1 MRRRT
6 ALPRL
11 LIPCL
16 LGSALL
22 CAATP
27 EQLRPFIEKHC
38 VDCHDAEDAKG
49 GLDFSKLA
57 SDLNQPETLA
67 KWVRIFDRVEQGE
80 MPPKKKARPEAGE
93 KARFTQLLA
102 AGLTTTDRAN
112 KATVLRRLNRN
123 ELEQTLNDLLGTK
136 EELAPLLPE
145 DGRSQGFDKV
155 GEALDLSS
163 VHLQRTMDAARQA
176 LNAAM
181 NKGDAPEKLDKT
193 IGFGDGRN
201 ATHIGKSWH
210 KLEDGT
216 VVAFNDAGYPA
227 LMAEF
232 EAAVPGLYRVT
243 LSGRAYQSDK
253 PVMVTIF
260 SGPFG
265 AGTPTRFQSVQ
276 EFFPAGNE
284 VQIEVQ
290 LKARDKVR
298 LFPDLR
304 TFDYNLNQKT
314 GPAKYPGP
322 GLAIKPMRVE
332 GPLLPQWPGAGH
344 KLLFGDLPNAPTAEA
359 AKRMKYEKRRTQ
371 QMYEVTSTQPSVD
384 GPRLIKAFVAKVVR
398 EKNTPTQ
405 ADPYVRLFE
414 AELKNGSTFEESLV
428 TAYTAV
434 LCSPANLYF
443 HEKSGRLD
451 AWAVASRLS
460 YMFWGTAPDDEL
472 RKHAETGALLKPAT
486 LRAQTDRLLSDRRA
500 QRFVRD
506 FTDQWLS
513 LRNIDA
519 TTPDKQLYPEYD
531 DALKAAMLEETR
543 AFFSEVLAKN
553 LNVSDFLDSD
563 WTMLNNRLAR
573 HYDIPGVEGVAFRKV
588 ALKPEYH
595 RGGLLTHAS
604 ILKVSANGNNT
615 SPVVRGAWVLD
626 RILGTPPSPPPSGT
640 PGVEP
645 DIRGATTLRQ
655 MLEKHRSTESCN
667 ACHAQIDPPGF
678 ALESYDVAG
687 GWQANYRSL
696 GRQFKSPP
704 NLKRVQWRVGP
715 PVDASGVTADGKPFA
730 DLKEFKQK
738 VLLADPEA
746 FTLALTRK
754 LSAYGSGRAM
764 GFSDRD
770 ELRRIAH
777 ETFTHGNGLRDL
789 LHNVV
794 QSEIFLTK

>member
-1 MRRRT
+1 MRRSS

-11 LIPCL
+11 IFPWL
-16 LGSALL
+16 LGTTLL
-22 CAATP
+22 CAEP
-27 EQLRPFIEKHC
+27 PKDLRPFIEKHC
-38 VDCHDAEDAKG
+38 VDCHDAENAKG
-49 GLDFSKLA
+49 GLDFGKLSA
-57 SDLNQPETLA
+57 DLGQPETLA
-67 KWVRIFDRVEQGE
+67 KWVRVFDRVDQGE
-80 MPPKKKARPEAGE
+80 MPPKKKARPEAGD
-93 KARFTQLLA
+93 KAQFTQALA
-102 AGLTTTDRAN
+102 KTLGQADRAN

-123 ELEQTLNDLLGTK
+123 EFEQTLNDLLGIN

-145 DGRSQGFDKV
+145 DGRAQGFDKV

-163 VHLQRTMDAARQA
+163 VHLQRAMDAVRQA

-181 NKGDAPEKLDKT
+181 NKGEAPAKVDQTIAFDA
-193 IGFGDGRN
+193 GRN
-201 ATHIGKSWH
+201 ATHVGKSWH
-210 KLEDGT
+210 KLADGS
-216 VVAFNDAGYPA
+216 VVTFNDAGYPA

-232 EAAVPGLYRVT
+232 QAPVPGLYRIT
-243 LSGRAYQSDK
+243 LQGRAYQTDK
-253 PVMVTIF
+253 PIMVTIF

-276 EFFPAGNE
+276 EFSPAGDE
-284 VQIEVQ
+284 VKLEVQ

-304 TFDYNLNQKT
+304 AFDYNLNQKT

-322 GLAIKPMRVE
+322 GLALKPMRVE
-332 GPLLPQWPGAGH
+332 GPLLPEWPGPGH

-359 AKRMKYEKRRTQ
+359 ARRLKYERVRTQ
-371 QMYEVTSTQPSVD
+371 QMYAVTSARPEAD
-384 GPRLIKAFVAKVVR
+384 GPRLIQDFVAKVVR
-398 EKNTPTQ
+398 TRAAPTQ
-405 ADPYVRLFE
+405 AEPYVRLFE
-414 AELKNGSTFEESLV
+414 AELKNGSSFEESLL

-443 HEKSGRLD
+443 HEQPGRLD
-451 AWAVASRLS
+451 AWAVACRLS
-460 YMFWGTAPDDEL
+460 YMFWGTAPDEEL
-472 RKHAETGALLKPAT
+472 RRQAASGDLLKPAV
-486 LRAQTDRLLSDRRA
+486 LRAQTDRLIADPRA
-500 QRFVRD
+500 RRFVRD

-531 DALKAAMLEETR
+531 DALKAAMLDETR
-543 AFFSEVLAKN
+543 LFFAEILAQN
-553 LNVSDFLDSD
+553 LSVTDFLDSD

-573 HYDIPGVEGVAFRKV
+573 HYGIPDVEGVAFRKV
-588 ALKPEYH
+588 TLKPEHH

-626 RILGTPPSPPPSGT
+626 RILGTPPSPPPPGI

-667 ACHAQIDPPGF
+667 SCHAKIDPPGF

-687 GWQANYRSL
+687 GWQTHYRSL
-696 GRQFKSPP
+696 GRQFKAPP
-704 NLKRVQWRVGP
+704 DLKRVQWRVGP
-715 PVDASGVTADGKPFA
+715 PVDPSGVTADGQTFA
-730 DLKEFKQK
+730 DLREFKQK

-754 LSAYGSGRAM
+754 LAAYGSGRAM

-789 LHNVV
+789 LHNLV

>member
-1 MRRRT
+1 MRRSS

-11 LIPCL
+11 IFPWL
-16 LGSALL
+16 LGTVLL
-22 CAATP
+22 CAETP
-27 EQLRPFIEKHC
+27 KDLRPFIEKHC

-49 GLDFSKLA
+49 GLDFGKLPA
-57 SDLNQPETLA
+57 DLGQPDTLA
-67 KWVRIFDRVEQGE
+67 KWVRIFDRVDQGE

-93 KARFTQLLA
+93 KAVFTKALA
-102 AGLTTTDRAN
+102 TSLVTADRAN

-123 ELEQTLNDLLGTK
+123 EFEQTLNDLLGIN
-136 EELAPLLPE
+136 EELAPMLPE
-145 DGRSQGFDKV
+145 DGRAQGFDKV

-163 VHLQRTMDAARQA
+163 VHLQRAMDAARQA

-181 NKGDAPEKLDKT
+181 NKGEAPARLDQTIAFDA
-193 IGFGDGRN
+193 GRN

-210 KLEDGT
+210 KLADGS
-216 VVAFNDAGYPA
+216 VVTFNEATYPA

-232 EAAVPGLYRVT
+232 EAPVPGNYRIT
-243 LSGRAYQSDK
+243 LQGRAYQSDK
-253 PVMVTIF
+253 PIMVTIF
-260 SGPFG
+260 SGPFFTG
-265 AGTPTRFQSVQ
+265 SPTRLQSVQ
-276 EFFPAGNE
+276 EFPPTGGE
-284 VQIEVQ
+284 VKLEIQ

-304 TFDYNLNQKT
+304 AFDYNLNQKV
-314 GPAKYPGP
+314 GPSKYPGP
-322 GLAIKPMRVE
+322 GLAMKPMRVE
-332 GPLLPQWPGAGH
+332 GPLLPQWPGLGH
-344 KLLFGDLPNAPTAEA
+344 KLMFGELPNAPTAEA
-359 AKRMKYEKRRTQ
+359 ARRMKYEKRRTQ
-371 QMYEVTSTQPSVD
+371 QMYEITSAQPSID
-384 GPRLIKAFVAKVVR
+384 GPKLIKDFVAKVVR
-398 EKNTPTQ
+398 AQATPTQ

-414 AELKNGSTFEESLV
+414 AELKDGTNFEEALL

-443 HEKSGRLD
+443 HEQPGRLD
-451 AWAVASRLS
+451 AWAVACRLS
-460 YMFWGTAPDDEL
+460 YMFWGTAPDEEL
-472 RKHAETGALLKPAT
+472 RRHAASGNLLKPAT
-486 LRAQTDRLLSDRRA
+486 LRAQTDRLLDDPRA
-500 QRFVRD
+500 RRFVRD

-531 DALKAAMLEETR
+531 DALKAAMLDETR
-543 AFFSEVLAKN
+543 TFFSEVLTKN
-553 LNVSDFLDSD
+553 LSVTDFLDSD

-573 HYDIPGVEGVAFRKV
+573 HYGIAGVEGVAFRKV
-588 ALKPEYH
+588 ALKPEDH

-604 ILKVSANGNNT
+604 VLKVSANGNNT

-626 RILGTPPSPPPSGT
+626 RILGTPPSPPPPGT

-667 ACHAQIDPPGF
+667 SCHAKIDPPGF

-687 GWQANYRSL
+687 GWQTHYRSL

-715 PVDASGVTADGKPFA
+715 PVDASGVTEDGKAFA
-730 DLKEFKQK
+730 DLSEFKQK

-754 LSAYGSGRAM
+754 LAAYGSGRAM
-764 GFSDRD
+764 GFSDRE

-777 ETFTHGNGLRDL
+777 ETFTRGNGLRDL
-789 LHNVV
+789 LHNLV
-794 QSEIFLTK
+794 QSDLFLTK

>member
-6 ALPRL
+6 ALPLL

-16 LGSALL
+16 LGTVQLRAE
-22 CAATP
+22 P
-27 EQLRPFIEKHC
+27 PRELRPFIEKHC
-38 VDCHDAEDAKG
+38 VDCHDSDNAKG
-49 GLDFSKLA
+49 GLDFGKLP
-57 SDLNQPETLA
+57 SDLNQADALA
-67 KWVRIFDRVEQGE
+67 KWVRVFDRVDSGE
-80 MPPKKKARPEAGE
+80 MPPKKKARPETSAKTQFTKTLAGNLVT
-93 KARFTQLLA
+93 ADQ
-102 AGLTTTDRAN
+102 AN

-123 ELEQTLNDLLGTK
+123 ELEQTLNDLLSIN

-145 DGRSQGFDKV
+145 DGRAQGFDKV

-181 NKGDAPEKLDKT
+181 NKGDAPEKIDKT

-210 KLEDGT
+210 KLADGS
-216 VVAFNDAGYPA
+216 VVTFNEATYPA

-232 EAAVPGLYRVT
+232 EAPIAGLYRVT
-243 LSGRAYQSDK
+243 LGGRAYQSEK

-260 SGPFG
+260 SGPFFTG
-265 AGTPTRFQSVQ
+265 SPTRFQSVQ
-276 EFFPAGNE
+276 EFLPDGNE

-290 LKARDKVR
+290 LKVRDKVR

-322 GLAIKPMRVE
+322 GLAMKPMRVE
-332 GPLLPQWPGAGH
+332 GPLLPQWPGKGH
-344 KLLFGDLPNAPTAEA
+344 KLMFGDLPNAPTAEA

-371 QMYEVTSTQPSVD
+371 QMYEVTSTQPAVD
-384 GPRLIKAFVAKVVR
+384 GPKLIKAFVAKVVR
-398 EKNTPTQ
+398 EKSQPTQ
-405 ADPYVRLFE
+405 ADAYVRLFE
-414 AELKNGSTFEESLV
+414 AELKNGSTFEESLM

-443 HEKSGRLD
+443 HEQSGRLD

-531 DALKAAMLEETR
+531 DALKAAMLDETR
-543 AFFSEVLAKN
+543 GFFAEVLAKN
-553 LNVSDFLDSD
+553 LSVTDFLDSD

-573 HYDIPGVEGVAFRKV
+573 HYDIPDVEGVAFRKV

-604 ILKVSANGNNT
+604 ILKVSANGSNT
-615 SPVVRGAWVLD
+615 SPVMRGAWVLD
-626 RILGTPPSPPPSGT
+626 RILGTPPSPPPPGT

-645 DIRGATTLRQ
+645 DIRGAVTLRQ

-667 ACHAQIDPPGF
+667 SCHSKIDPPGF

-715 PVDASGVTADGKPFA
+715 PVDASGTTADGKAFA

-754 LSAYGSGRAM
+754 LAAYGSGRAM
-764 GFSDRD
+764 GFSDRT
-770 ELRRIAH
+770 ELQRLARQ
-777 ETFTHGNGLRDL
+777 TFTQGNGLRDL
-789 LHNVV
+789 LHNLI

>member
-6 ALPRL
+6 ALPL
-11 LIPCL
+11 LIIPCL
-16 LGSALL
+16 LGTAQLR
-22 CAATP
+22 AEP
-27 EQLRPFIEKHC
+27 PRELRPFIEKHC
-38 VDCHDAEDAKG
+38 VDCHDAESAKG
-49 GLDFSKLA
+49 GLDFGKLT
-57 SDLNQPETLA
+57 SDLNKPETLA
-67 KWVRIFDRVEQGE
+67 KWVRVFDRVDQGE

-93 KARFTQLLA
+93 KARFTQTLA
-102 AGLTTTDRAN
+102 AGLTTSDRAN

-123 ELEQTLNDLLGTK
+123 ELEQTLNDLLGIN

-145 DGRSQGFDKV
+145 DGRAQGFDKV

-176 LNAAM
+176 LNAAL

-201 ATHIGKSWH
+201 ASHVGKSWH
-210 KLEDGT
+210 KLEDGS
-216 VVAFNDAGYPA
+216 VVVFNDAGYPA
-227 LMAEF
+227 LMADF
-232 EAAVPGLYRVT
+232 EATVAGLYRVT
-243 LSGRAYQSDK
+243 LSGRSYQSDK

-260 SGPFG
+260 TGPFG

-290 LKARDKVR
+290 LKVRDKVR

-304 TFDYNLNQKT
+304 TFDYNLNQKN
-314 GPAKYPGP
+314 GPAKYPGH

-332 GPLLPQWPGAGH
+332 GPLLPQWPGIGH
-344 KLLFGDLPNAPTAEA
+344 KLMFGDLPNAPTAEA

-384 GPRLIKAFVAKVVR
+384 GARLIKGFTARVSR
-398 EKNTPTQ
+398 EKSAPNQ
-405 ADPYVRLFE
+405 ADPYIKLFE
-414 AELKNGSTFEESLV
+414 AELKSGSSFEESLM

-451 AWAVASRLS
+451 AWAVAGRLS
-460 YMFWGTAPDDEL
+460 YMLWGTAPDDEL
-472 RKHAETGALLKPAT
+472 RKHAENGTLLKPTT
-486 LRAQTDRLLSDRRA
+486 LRAQTDRLLADRRA

-531 DALKAAMLEETR
+531 DALKAAMLDETR
-543 AFFSEVLAKN
+543 GFFAEILAKN
-553 LNVSDFLDSD
+553 LKVSDFLDSD
-563 WTMLNNRLAR
+563 WTILNSRLAR
-573 HYDIPGVEGVAFRKV
+573 HYGISGVEGVAFRKV
-588 ALKPEYH
+588 ALKPEDH

-615 SPVVRGAWVLD
+615 SPVMRGAWVLD
-626 RILGTPPSPPPSGT
+626 RILGTPPSPPPPGT

-655 MLEKHRSTESCN
+655 MLEKHRTTESCN
-667 ACHAQIDPPGF
+667 SCHSKIDPPGF

-687 GWQANYRSL
+687 GWQTNYRSL
-696 GRQFKSPP
+696 GKQFKSPP
-704 NLKRVQWRVGP
+704 NLKRVQWRIGP
-715 PVDASGVTADGKPFA
+715 PVDASGVTADGKAFT
-730 DLKEFKQK
+730 DLNEFKQK

-754 LSAYGSGRAM
+754 LAAYGSGRAM
-764 GFSDRD
+764 GFSDRA
-770 ELRRIAH
+770 ELQRLAH
-777 ETFTHGNGLRDL
+777 QTFTQGNGLRDL
-789 LHNVV
+789 LHNLI

>member
-1 MRRRT
+1 MRRSS

-11 LIPCL
+11 IFPWL
-16 LGSALL
+16 LGTVLL
-22 CAATP
+22 CAETP
-27 EQLRPFIEKHC
+27 KDLRPFIEKHC
-38 VDCHDAEDAKG
+38 VDCHDADEAKG
-49 GLDFSKLA
+49 GLDFGKLPA
-57 SDLNQPETLA
+57 DLGQPDTLA
-67 KWVRIFDRVEQGE
+67 KWVRIFDRVDQGE

-93 KARFTQLLA
+93 KTAFTKTLA
-102 AGLTTTDRAN
+102 ATLVTADRAN

-123 ELEQTLNDLLGTK
+123 EFEQTLNDLLGIN
-136 EELAPLLPE
+136 EELAPMLPE
-145 DGRSQGFDKV
+145 DGRAQGFDKV

-163 VHLQRTMDAARQA
+163 VHLQRAMDAVRQA

-181 NKGDAPEKLDKT
+181 NKGEAPARLDQTIAFDA
-193 IGFGDGRN
+193 GRN

-210 KLEDGT
+210 KLADGS
-216 VVAFNDAGYPA
+216 VVTFNEATYPA

-232 EAAVPGLYRVT
+232 EAPVPGNYRIT
-243 LSGRAYQSDK
+243 LQGRAYQSDK
-253 PVMVTIF
+253 PILATIF
-260 SGPFG
+260 SGPFFTG
-265 AGTPTRFQSVQ
+265 SPTRLQSVQ
-276 EFFPAGNE
+276 EFPPSGGE
-284 VQIEVQ
+284 VKIEMP

-298 LFPDLR
+298 IFPDLR
-304 TFDYNLNQKT
+304 AFDYNLNQKV

-322 GLAIKPMRVE
+322 GLAMKPMRVE
-332 GPLLPQWPGAGH
+332 GPLLPQWPGLGH
-344 KLLFGDLPNAPTAEA
+344 KLMFGDLPNAPTAEA
-359 AKRMKYEKRRTQ
+359 ARRMKYEKRRTQ
-371 QMYEVTSTQPSVD
+371 QMYEITSAQPSID
-384 GPRLIKAFVAKVVR
+384 GPKLIKDFVAKVVR
-398 EKNTPTQ
+398 AQATPTQ

-414 AELKNGSTFEESLV
+414 AELKDGTNFEEALL

-443 HEKSGRLD
+443 HEQPGRLD
-451 AWAVASRLS
+451 AWAVACRLS
-460 YMFWGTAPDDEL
+460 YMLWGTVPDEEL
-472 RKHAETGALLKPAT
+472 RRHAASGNLLKPAT
-486 LRAQTDRLLSDRRA
+486 LRAQTDRLLDDPRA
-500 QRFVRD
+500 RRFVRD

-531 DALKAAMLEETR
+531 DALKAAMLDETR
-543 AFFSEVLAKN
+543 TFFSEVLTKN
-553 LNVSDFLDSD
+553 LSVTDFLDSD

-573 HYDIPGVEGVAFRKV
+573 HYGIAGVEGVAFRKV
-588 ALKPEYH
+588 ALKPEDH

-626 RILGTPPSPPPSGT
+626 RILGTPPSPPPPGT

-667 ACHAQIDPPGF
+667 SCHAKIDPPGF

-687 GWQANYRSL
+687 GWQTNYRSL
-696 GRQFKSPP
+696 GKQFKSPP

-715 PVDASGVTADGKPFA
+715 PVDASGMTADGKAFA
-730 DLKEFKQK
+730 DLREFKQK

-754 LSAYGSGRAM
+754 LAAYGSGRAM
-764 GFSDRD
+764 GFSDRA

-789 LHNVV
+789 LHNLV
-794 QSEIFLTK
+794 QSDLFLTK

>member
-1 MRRRT
+1 MRRSS

-11 LIPCL
+11 IFPWL
-16 LGSALL
+16 LGTVLL
-22 CAATP
+22 CAETP
-27 EQLRPFIEKHC
+27 KNLRPFIEKHC

-49 GLDFSKLA
+49 GLDFGKLPA
-57 SDLNQPETLA
+57 DLSQPETLA
-67 KWVRIFDRVEQGE
+67 KWVRIFDRVDQGE

-93 KARFTQLLA
+93 KAVFTKALA
-102 AGLTTTDRAN
+102 TTLVTADRAN

-123 ELEQTLNDLLGTK
+123 EFEQTLNDLLGIN
-136 EELAPLLPE
+136 EELAPMLPE
-145 DGRSQGFDKV
+145 DGRAQGFDKV

-163 VHLQRTMDAARQA
+163 VHLQRAMDAARQA

-181 NKGDAPEKLDKT
+181 NKGEAPTKIDQTIAFDA
-193 IGFGDGRN
+193 GRN
-201 ATHIGKSWH
+201 ASHVGKSWH
-210 KLEDGT
+210 KLEDGS
-216 VVAFNDAGYPA
+216 VVTFNEAGYPA

-232 EAAVPGLYRVT
+232 QAAVPGLYRVT
-243 LSGRAYQSDK
+243 LQGRAYQTDK
-253 PVMVTIF
+253 PIMVTVF

-276 EFFPAGNE
+276 QFSPAGDE
-284 VQIEVQ
+284 VKLEVQ
-290 LKARDKVR
+290 LKARDKIR

-304 TFDYNLNQKT
+304 TFDYNLNQKN

-322 GLAIKPMRVE
+322 GLAMKPMRVE

-344 KLLFGDLPNAPTAEA
+344 KLLFGDLPNAPTAEGA
-359 AKRMKYEKRRTQ
+359 RRMKYERNRTQ
-371 QMYEVTSTQPSVD
+371 QMYEVTSTQPAVD
-384 GPRLIKAFVAKVVR
+384 GPKLIKAFVAKVVR
-398 EKNTPTQ
+398 EKSTPTQ

-443 HEKSGRLD
+443 HEQPGRLD
-451 AWAVASRLS
+451 AWAVAGRLS
-460 YMFWGTAPDDEL
+460 YMLWGTAPDDEL
-472 RKHAETGALLKPAT
+472 RKHAASGDLLRPAT
-486 LRAQTDRLLSDRRA
+486 LRAQTDRLLDDPRA

-531 DALKAAMLEETR
+531 DALKAAMLDETR
-543 AFFSEVLAKN
+543 LFFSEILTKN
-553 LNVSDFLDSD
+553 LSVTNFLDSD

-573 HYDIPGVEGVAFRKV
+573 HYGIPDIEGVAFRKV

-626 RILGTPPSPPPSGT
+626 RILGTPPSPPPPGT

-667 ACHAQIDPPGF
+667 SCHAKIDPPGF

-687 GWQANYRSL
+687 GWQTHYRSL

-715 PVDASGVTADGKPFA
+715 PVDASGVTEDGKAFA
-730 DLKEFKQK
+730 DLSEFKQK

-754 LSAYGSGRAM
+754 LAAYGSGRAM
-764 GFSDRD
+764 GFSDRE

-777 ETFTHGNGLRDL
+777 ETFTRGNGLRDL
-789 LHNVV
+789 LHNLV
-794 QSEIFLTK
+794 QSDLFLTK

>member
-16 LGSALL
+16 LGTALL
-22 CAATP
+22 YAEAP
-27 EQLRPFIEKHC
+27 RELAPFIEKHC
-38 VDCHDAEDAKG
+38 ADCHDADDAKG
-49 GLDFSKLA
+49 GLDFGKLSA
-57 SDLNQPETLA
+57 DLRRPEALA
-67 KWVRIFDRVEQGE
+67 KWVRIFDRVDQGE
-80 MPPKKKARPEAGE
+80 MPPKKKTRPAAGE
-93 KARFTQLLA
+93 KTAFTKALA
-102 AGLTTTDRAN
+102 ASLVTADRSN
-112 KATVLRRLNRN
+112 KGTVLRRLNRI
-123 ELEQTLNDLLGTK
+123 EFEQTLNDLLGIN
-136 EELAPLLPE
+136 EDLAPLLPE
-145 DGRSQGFDKV
+145 DGRAQGFDKV

-181 NKGDAPEKLDKT
+181 NKGDAPEKIDKT
-193 IGFGDGRN
+193 IGFADGRN
-201 ATHIGKSWH
+201 ASHVGKSWH
-210 KLEDGT
+210 KLADGA
-216 VVAFNDAGYPA
+216 VVTFNDAGYPA
-227 LMAEF
+227 FMPEF
-232 EAAVPGLYRVT
+232 EATTAGLYRVT
-243 LSGRAYQSDK
+243 LQGRAYQTDK

-276 EFFPAGNE
+276 EFTPEGNVVSLE
-284 VQIEVQ
+284 LQ
-290 LKARDKVR
+290 LKVRDKVR

-304 TFDYNLNQKT
+304 TFDYNLNQKN

-322 GLAIKPMRVE
+322 GLAMQPMRVE
-332 GPLLPQWPGAGH
+332 GPLLPAWPGVGH

-371 QMYEVTSTQPSVD
+371 QMYEVTSAQPDVD
-384 GPRLIKAFVAKVVR
+384 GPKLIRAFVAKVVR
-398 EKNTPTQ
+398 EQVRPTQ
-405 ADPYVRLFE
+405 AEPYVRLFE
-414 AELKNGSTFEESLV
+414 AELKEGSSFEEALL

-443 HEKSGRLD
+443 HEQPGRLD
-451 AWAVASRLS
+451 GWAVAARLS
-460 YMFWGTAPDDEL
+460 YMLWGTAPDDEL
-472 RKHAETGALLKPAT
+472 RRLAANGALLQPAT
-486 LRAQTDRLLSDRRA
+486 LRAQTDRLVADPRA

-531 DALKAAMLEETR
+531 DALKAAMLAETR
-543 AFFSEVLAKN
+543 GFFSEVLTKN
-553 LNVSDFLDSD
+553 LSVTDFLDSD
-563 WTMLNNRLAR
+563 WTILNNRLAR
-573 HYDIPGVEGVAFRKV
+573 HYGIPGVEGVAFRKV
-588 ALKPEYH
+588 ALKPEDH

-604 ILKVSANGNNT
+604 VLKVSANGNNT

-626 RILGTPPSPPPSGT
+626 RILGTPPSPPPPGT

-667 ACHAQIDPPGF
+667 SCHAKIDPPGF

-687 GWQANYRSL
+687 GWQTNYRSL

-715 PVDASGVTADGKPFA
+715 PVDASGVTEDGLAFA
-730 DLKEFKQK
+730 DLREFKQK

-754 LSAYGSGRAM
+754 LAAYGSGRAM
-764 GFSDRD
+764 GFSDRE

-777 ETFTHGNGLRDL
+777 QTFTQGNGLRDL
-789 LHNVV
+789 LHNLV

>member
-11 LIPCL
+11 LILCL
-16 LGSALL
+16 LGSGPL
-22 CAATP
+22 CAETP
-27 EQLRPFIEKHC
+27 KELRPFIEKHC
-38 VDCHDAEDAKG
+38 VDCHDADEAKG
-49 GLDFSKLA
+49 GLDFSKLSA
-57 SDLNQPETLA
+57 DLNQPETLA
-67 KWVRIFDRVEQGE
+67 KWVRIFDRVDQDE
-80 MPPKKKARPEAGE
+80 MPPKKKARPEAPD
-93 KARFTQLLA
+93 KAKFAKTLA
-102 AGLTTTDRAN
+102 AKLVTADQAN
-112 KATVLRRLNRN
+112 KGAVLRRLNRN
-123 ELEQTLNDLLGTK
+123 EFEQTLNDLLGIN

-145 DGRSQGFDKV
+145 DGRAQGFDKV

-163 VHLQRTMDAARQA
+163 VHLQRAMDAARQA

-181 NKGDAPEKLDKT
+181 NKGEAPEKLDKT
-193 IGFGDGRN
+193 IAFDAGRN
-201 ATHIGKSWH
+201 AAHIGKSWH
-210 KLEDGT
+210 KLADGG
-216 VVAFNDAGYPA
+216 VVTFNEATYPA

-232 EAAVPGLYRVT
+232 EASVPGNYRIT
-243 LSGRAYQSDK
+243 LQGRAYQSDK
-253 PVMVTIF
+253 PIMVTIF
-260 SGPFG
+260 SGPFFTG
-265 AGTPTRFQSVQ
+265 SPTRLQSVQ
-276 EFFPAGNE
+276 EFPPAGGE
-284 VQIEVQ
+284 AIIEMQ

-304 TFDYNLNQKT
+304 TFDYNLNQKV

-322 GLAIKPMRVE
+322 GLAMKPMRVE
-332 GPLLPQWPGAGH
+332 GPLRPQWPGVGH
-344 KLLFGDLPNAPTAEA
+344 KLMFGDLPNAPTAEA

-371 QMYEVTSTQPSVD
+371 QMYEVTSTQPAVD
-384 GPRLIKAFVAKVVR
+384 GPKLIEAFVAKVVR
-398 EKNTPTQ
+398 EKSSPSQ

-414 AELKNGSTFEESLV
+414 TELKSGSTFEEALL

-443 HEKSGRLD
+443 HEQPGRLD
-451 AWAVASRLS
+451 AWAVACRLN
-460 YMFWGTAPDDEL
+460 YMLWGTAPDEEL
-472 RKHAETGALLKPAT
+472 RGHAASGALLRPAT
-486 LRAQTDRLLSDRRA
+486 LRAQTDRLIADPRA

-531 DALKAAMLEETR
+531 DALKAAMLDETR
-543 AFFSEVLAKN
+543 TFFSEVLTKN
-553 LNVSDFLDSD
+553 LSVANFLDSD

-573 HYDIPGVEGVAFRKV
+573 HYGIAGVEGVVFRKV
-588 ALKPEYH
+588 ALRPEDH

-604 ILKVSANGNNT
+604 VLKVSANGNNT

-626 RILGTPPSPPPSGT
+626 RILGTPPSPPPPGT

-667 ACHAQIDPPGF
+667 ACHAKIDPPGF

-687 GWQANYRSL
+687 GWQTNYRSL

-715 PVDASGVTADGKPFA
+715 PVDASGMTADGKAFA
-730 DLKEFKQK
+730 DLREFKQK

-754 LSAYGSGRAM
+754 LAAYGSGRAM
-764 GFSDRD
+764 GFSDRA

-789 LHNVV
+789 LHNLV
-794 QSEIFLTK
+794 QSDLFLTK

>member
-6 ALPRL
+6 ALPLL

-16 LGSALL
+16 LGTALL
-22 CAATP
+22 YAEP
-27 EQLRPFIEKHC
+27 PKELRPFIEKHC
-38 VDCHDAEDAKG
+38 ADCHDADDAKG
-49 GLDFSKLA
+49 GLDFGKLP
-57 SDLNQPETLA
+57 SDLNRPETLA
-67 KWVRIFDRVEQGE
+67 KWVHIFDRVDQGE
-80 MPPKKKARPEAGE
+80 MPPKKKARPEASE
-93 KARFTQLLA
+93 KANFTKTLA
-102 AGLTTTDRAN
+102 TSLATADQAN

-123 ELEQTLNDLLGTK
+123 ELEQTLNDLLGIN

-145 DGRSQGFDKV
+145 DGRAQGFDKV

-181 NKGDAPEKLDKT
+181 NKGDAPEKIDKT

-201 ATHIGKSWH
+201 ATHIGKSWR
-210 KLEDGT
+210 KLEDGS
-216 VVAFNDAGYPA
+216 VVVFSEGGYPA
-227 LMAEF
+227 VMADF
-232 EAAVPGLYRVT
+232 EVTVPGLYRVT
-243 LSGRAYQSDK
+243 LSGRSFQNTK
-253 PVMVTIF
+253 PVMATVFT
-260 SGPFG
+260 GAFG
-265 AGTPTRFQSVQ
+265 SGTPTRFLSTQ
-276 EFFPAGNE
+276 EFSAEGSE
-284 VQIEVQ
+284 IKLELQ
-290 LKARDKVR
+290 LKARDKIR
-298 LFPDLR
+298 LFPSLR
-304 TFDYNLNQKT
+304 EFDYNTNQKT
-314 GPAKYPGP
+314 GPGKYPGP
-322 GLAIKPMRVE
+322 GLALKPMRVE
-332 GPLLPQWPGAGH
+332 GPLVPQWPGLGH

-359 AKRMKYEKRRTQ
+359 AKRMKYERRRTQ
-371 QMYEVTSTQPSVD
+371 QMYETTSSQPSVD
-384 GPRLIKAFVAKVVR
+384 GARLLKGLMARVSR
-398 EKNTPTQ
+398 EKSSPNQ
-405 ADPYVRLFE
+405 ADPYIKLFE
-414 AELKNGSTFEESLV
+414 AELKNGSTFEESLL

-443 HEKSGRLD
+443 HEQPGRLD
-451 AWAVASRLS
+451 GWAVASRLS

-472 RKHAETGALLKPAT
+472 RKHAESGALLKPAT
-486 LRAQTDRLLSDRRA
+486 LRAQTDRLLADRRA

-531 DALKAAMLEETR
+531 DALKAAMLDETR
-543 AFFSEVLAKN
+543 GFFAEVLAKN
-553 LNVSDFLDSD
+553 LSVTDFLDSD

-573 HYDIPGVEGVAFRKV
+573 HYDIPDVEGVAFRKV

-604 ILKVSANGNNT
+604 ILKVSANGSNT
-615 SPVVRGAWVLD
+615 SPVMRGAWVLD
-626 RILGTPPSPPPSGT
+626 RILGTPPSPPPPGT

-655 MLEKHRSTESCN
+655 MLEKHRTTESCN
-667 ACHAQIDPPGF
+667 SCHSKIDPPGF

-687 GWQANYRSL
+687 GWQTNYRSL
-696 GRQFKSPP
+696 GKQFKSPP
-704 NLKRVQWRVGP
+704 NLKRVQWRIGP
-715 PVDASGVTADGKPFA
+715 PVDASGTTADGKAFA

-754 LSAYGSGRAM
+754 LAAYGSGRAM
-764 GFSDRD
+764 GFSDRT
-770 ELRRIAH
+770 ELQRLARQ
-777 ETFTHGNGLRDL
+777 TFTQGNGLRDL
-789 LHNVV
+789 LHNLI

>member
-1 MRRRT
+1 M
-6 ALPRL
+6 
-11 LIPCL
+11 
-16 LGSALL
+16 L
-22 CAATP
+22 CGEP
-27 EQLRPFIEKHC
+27 PKELRPFIEKYC
-38 VDCHDAEDAKG
+38 VDCHDADEAKG
-49 GLDFSKLA
+49 GLDFGKLSA
-57 SDLNQPETLA
+57 DLNQPVALA
-67 KWVRIFDRVEQGE
+67 KWVRVFDRVDQGE
-80 MPPKKKARPEAGE
+80 MPPKKKARPEAE
-93 KARFTQLLA
+93 DKAKFAKVLA
-102 AGLTTTDRAN
+102 DSLVTADQAN
-112 KATVLRRLNRN
+112 KSTVLRRLNRN
-123 ELEQTLNDLLGTK
+123 ELEQTLNDLLGIN

-145 DGRSQGFDKV
+145 DGRAQGFDKV

-176 LNAAM
+176 LNSAM
-181 NKGDAPEKLDKT
+181 NKGDAPEKLNKT
-193 IGFGDGRN
+193 IGFDAGRN
-201 ATHIGKSWH
+201 AQHIGKSWH
-210 KLEDGT
+210 KLEDGS
-216 VVAFNDAGYPA
+216 VVTFNDAGYPA

-232 EAAVPGLYRVT
+232 EAPVAGLYRVT
-243 LSGRAYQSDK
+243 LSGRSYQSDK

-260 SGPFG
+260 TGPFG

-276 EFFPAGNE
+276 EFSPVGNE

-290 LKARDKVR
+290 LKVRDKVR

-304 TFDYNLNQKT
+304 TFDYNLNQKN
-314 GPAKYPGP
+314 GPAKYPGA
-322 GLAIKPMRVE
+322 GLAMKPMRVE
-332 GPLLPQWPGAGH
+332 GPLLPQWPSAGH
-344 KLLFGDLPNAPTAEA
+344 KLMFGDLPNAPTAEA

-371 QMYEVTSTQPSVD
+371 QMYEVTSKQPSID

-398 EKNTPTQ
+398 EKSNSAQ
-405 ADPYVRLFE
+405 ADAYVRLFE
-414 AELKNGSTFEESLV
+414 AELKNGSTFEESLL

-451 AWAVASRLS
+451 TWAVAGRLS
-460 YMFWGTAPDDEL
+460 YMLWGTAPDDEL
-472 RKHAETGALLKPAT
+472 RRQAESGALLKPAT
-486 LRAQTDRLLSDRRA
+486 LRAQTDRLLADRRA

-519 TTPDKQLYPEYD
+519 TSPDKQLYPEYD

-543 AFFSEVLAKN
+543 GFFSEVLAKN
-553 LNVSDFLDSD
+553 LNATNFLDSD
-563 WTMLNNRLAR
+563 WTILNNRLAR
-573 HYDIPGVEGVAFRKV
+573 HYDIAGVEGVAFRKV

-626 RILGTPPSPPPSGT
+626 RILGTPPSPPPPGT

-655 MLEKHRSTESCN
+655 MLEKHRTTESCN
-667 ACHAQIDPPGF
+667 SCHAQIDPPGF
-678 ALESYDVAG
+678 ALENYDVEG
-687 GWQANYRSL
+687 GWQTNYRSL
-696 GRQFKSPP
+696 GKQFKSPP
-704 NLKRVQWRVGP
+704 NLKRAQWRIGP
-715 PVDASGVTADGKPFA
+715 PVDASGVTADGKAFA

-738 VLLADPEA
+738 ILLADPEA

-754 LSAYGSGRAM
+754 LAAYGSGRAM
-764 GFSDRD
+764 GFSDRT
-770 ELRRIAH
+770 ELQRIAH
-777 ETFTHGNGLRDL
+777 ETFTHGNGFRDL
-789 LHNVV
+789 LHNLI

>member
-6 ALPRL
+6 ALSCL
-11 LIPCL
+11 FLPCL
-16 LGSALL
+16 LGPGVARAEPPREL
-22 CAATP
+22 A
-27 EQLRPFIEKHC
+27 PFIEKHC
-38 VDCHDAEDAKG
+38 IDCHDADSAKG
-49 GLDFSKLA
+49 GLDFGKLPA
-57 SDLNQPETLA
+57 ELDRPETLA
-67 KWVRIFDRVEQGE
+67 KWVRVFDRVDQGE
-80 MPPKKKARPEAGE
+80 MPPKKKPRPEAGE
-93 KARFTQLLA
+93 NAAFAKALA
-102 AGLTTTDRAN
+102 ANLITADQSN

-123 ELEQTLNDLLGTK
+123 EFEQTLNDLLGIN

-145 DGRSQGFDKV
+145 DGRAQGFDKV

-163 VHLQRTMDAARQA
+163 VHLQRAMDAARQA

-181 NKGDAPEKLDKT
+181 NKGEAPTKFDQTIAFDA
-193 IGFGDGRN
+193 GRN
-201 ATHIGKSWH
+201 AQHVGKSWH
-210 KLEDGT
+210 KLADGS
-216 VVAFNDAGYPA
+216 VVTFNEATYPA

-232 EAAVPGLYRVT
+232 EAPTAGLYRVT
-243 LSGRAYQSDK
+243 LRGRAYQTDK
-253 PVMVTIF
+253 PIMVTVF
-260 SGPFG
+260 SGPFFTG
-265 AGTPTRFQSVQ
+265 SPTRFQSVQ
-276 EFFPAGNE
+276 EFSSAGNE
-284 VQIEVQ
+284 VRLELQ

-322 GLAIKPMRVE
+322 GLAMQPMRVE
-332 GPLLPQWPGAGH
+332 GPLLPSWPGAGH

-359 AKRMKYEKRRTQ
+359 TKRMKYEKRRTQ
-371 QMYEVTSTQPSVD
+371 QMYEVTSAQPGVD
-384 GPRLIKAFVAKVVR
+384 GPKLIKAFVAKVTR
-398 EKNTPTQ
+398 AKSSPTQ

-414 AELKNGSTFEESLV
+414 AELKSGSSFEESLL

-443 HEKSGRLD
+443 HEQPGRLD
-451 AWAVASRLS
+451 GWAVAARLS
-460 YMFWGTAPDDEL
+460 YMLWGTAPDEEL
-472 RKHAETGALLKPAT
+472 RRLAANGALLKPAT
-486 LRAQTDRLLSDRRA
+486 LRAQTDRLIDDPRA

-519 TTPDKQLYPEYD
+519 TSPDKQLYPEYD
-531 DALKAAMLEETR
+531 DALKAAMLAETR
-543 AFFSEVLAKN
+543 GFFSEVLTKN
-553 LNVSDFLDSD
+553 LSVTDFLDSD
-563 WTMLNNRLAR
+563 WTILNNRLAR
-573 HYDIPGVEGVAFRKV
+573 HYDIPGVDGVDFRKV

-626 RILGTPPSPPPSGT
+626 RILGTPPSPPPPGT

-667 ACHAQIDPPGF
+667 SCHAQIDPPGF

-687 GWQANYRSL
+687 GWQTNYRSL

-715 PVDASGVTADGKPFA
+715 PVDASGVTADGKAFA

-754 LSAYGSGRAM
+754 LAAYGSGRAM

-777 ETFTHGNGLRDL
+777 QTFTQGNGLRDL
-789 LHNVV
+789 LHHLV

>member
-1 MRRRT
+1 MRHRT

-11 LIPCL
+11 LFPWL
-16 LGSALL
+16 LGTALL
-22 CAATP
+22 CAESP
-27 EQLRPFIEKHC
+27 KELRPFIEKHC
-38 VDCHDAEDAKG
+38 VDCHDAESAKG
-49 GLDFSKLA
+49 GLDFGKLSA
-57 SDLNQPETLA
+57 DLSQTETLA
-67 KWVRIFDRVEQGE
+67 RWVRIFDRVDQGE
-80 MPPKKKARPEAGE
+80 MPPKKKARPEPGE
-93 KARFTQLLA
+93 KGRFTQALA
-102 AGLTTTDRAN
+102 ASLVTADRAN

-123 ELEQTLNDLLGTK
+123 ELEQTLNDLLGIN

-145 DGRSQGFDKV
+145 DGRAQGFDKV

-201 ATHIGKSWH
+201 ATHVGKSWH
-210 KLEDGT
+210 KLADGS
-216 VVAFNDAGYPA
+216 VVVFNEATYPA

-232 EAAVPGLYRVT
+232 EAPVAGNYRIT
-243 LSGRAYQSDK
+243 LQGRAYQTDK
-253 PVMVTIF
+253 PIMVTIF
-260 SGPFG
+260 SGPFFTG
-265 AGTPTRFQSVQ
+265 SPTRLQSVQ
-276 EFFPAGNE
+276 EFPPAGNE

-290 LKARDKVR
+290 LKVRDKVR

-304 TFDYNLNQKT
+304 TFDYNLNQKV

-322 GLAIKPMRVE
+322 GLAMKPMRVE
-332 GPLLPQWPGAGH
+332 GPLFAQWPGQGH
-344 KLLFGDLPNAPTAEA
+344 QLMFGDLPNAPTAEA
-359 AKRMKYEKRRTQ
+359 ARRMKYERRRTQ
-371 QMYEVTSTQPSVD
+371 QMYEVTSTQPTVD
-384 GPRLIKAFVAKVVR
+384 GPKLIKAFVAKVVR
-398 EKNTPTQ
+398 TQAAPTQ
-405 ADPYVRLFE
+405 AEPYVRLFE
-414 AELKNGSTFEESLV
+414 AELRNGTNFEEALL
-428 TAYTAV
+428 TAYTAA

-443 HEKSGRLD
+443 HEQSGRLD
-451 AWAVASRLS
+451 AWAVAGRLS
-460 YMFWGTAPDDEL
+460 YLLWGTAPDDEL
-472 RKHAETGALLKPAT
+472 RRQAETGALLRPAT
-486 LRAQTDRLLSDRRA
+486 LRAQTDRLIADPRA

-543 AFFSEVLAKN
+543 AFFSEVLTKN
-553 LNVSDFLDSD
+553 LSVTHFLDSD

-573 HYDIPGVEGVAFRKV
+573 HYGIGGVEGVAFRKV
-588 ALKPEYH
+588 ALKPEDH

-604 ILKVSANGNNT
+604 VLKVSANGNNT
-615 SPVVRGAWVLD
+615 SPVIRGAWVLD
-626 RILGTPPSPPPSGT
+626 RILGTPPSPPPPGT

-655 MLEKHRSTESCN
+655 TLEKHRTLESCN
-667 ACHAQIDPPGF
+667 ACHAKIDPPGF

-687 GWQANYRSL
+687 GWQTNYRSL

-704 NLKRVQWRVGP
+704 DLKRVQWRVGP
-715 PVDASGVTADGKPFA
+715 PVDASGVTADGRTFA
-730 DLKEFKQK
+730 DLREFKQK

-754 LSAYGSGRAM
+754 LAAYGSGRAM
-764 GFSDRD
+764 GFSDRE

-777 ETFTHGNGLRDL
+777 ETFTRGNGLRDL
-789 LHNVV
+789 LHNLV
-794 QSEIFLTK
+794 QSDLFLTK